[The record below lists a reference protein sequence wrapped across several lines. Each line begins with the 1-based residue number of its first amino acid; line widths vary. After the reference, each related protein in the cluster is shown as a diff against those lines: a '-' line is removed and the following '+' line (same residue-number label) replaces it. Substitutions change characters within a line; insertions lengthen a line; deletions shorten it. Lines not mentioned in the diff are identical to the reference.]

1 MKRIILLISI
11 FSFLNG
17 FSQDFSE
24 KEIAKLNK
32 LNIKTESL
40 NLNDFKIQ
48 KDLNEILNLEKKRK
62 TNKTFGIILTTL
74 SLATITAG
82 IIEVSKKND
91 LNQTLGTVGIVA
103 GIIEGGISIPLWKS
117 SKKRKKERDEL
128 LKKFEE

>member
-17 FSQDFSE
+17 FTQDFSE

-40 NLNDFKIQ
+40 NLNDFNIQ
-48 KDLNEILNLEKKRK
+48 KDLNEILNLERKRK

-128 LKKFEE
+128 LKKFE

>member
-32 LNIKTESL
+32 LNIKTKSL
-40 NLNDFKIQ
+40 NLYDFNIQ

-62 TNKTFGIILTTL
+62 TNKTFGIILATL
-74 SLATITAG
+74 SLATLTAG
-82 IIEVSKKND
+82 IIEISGKND

-103 GIIEGGISIPLWKS
+103 GIIEGGISIPLWNA
-117 SKKRKKERDEL
+117 SKKKKKERDKL
-128 LKKFEE
+128 FKNFA

>member
-32 LNIKTESL
+32 LNIKTKSL
-40 NLNDFKIQ
+40 NLYDFNIQ

-62 TNKTFGIILTTL
+62 TNKTFGIILATL

-82 IIEVSKKND
+82 IIEVSGKND

-103 GIIEGGISIPLWKS
+103 GIIEGGISIPLWNA
-117 SKKRKKERDEL
+117 SKKKKKERDKL
-128 LKKFEE
+128 LKKFE

>member
-1 MKRIILLISI
+1 MKRITLLILL

-24 KEIAKLNK
+24 KEITKLNR

-40 NLNDFKIQ
+40 NLNDLNIQ

-74 SLATITAG
+74 SLVTITAG
-82 IIEVSKKND
+82 IIDVSGKND
-91 LNQTLGTVGIVA
+91 MNQAFGTVGIVA
-103 GIIEGGISIPLWKS
+103 GIIEGGISIPLWNA

-128 LKKFEE
+128 LKKFE